1 MTAETEGRQAAHTF
15 RRDHHLGTQPLG
27 DLIALIEQTTGNDV
41 AVLDVGPDEHGLT
54 VRDRERGSV
63 FIAVARTRHPMR
75 QRSTLAHE
83 LAHVLF
89 EDWTDEPPTGID
101 RRPHREVR
109 ADAFARHLLI
119 PVPGVKEV
127 VGTRSASLG
136 ELSRVVQLFG
146 VSPAM
151 AAIALHEAGFV
162 DTNTKAAW
170 KSMTTA
176 QLAARFGWTDH
187 YETLQAQSDAR
198 RAPQK
203 LLARAIDGYLE
214 NVVSAQTLATLRG
227 VDVEEVVR
235 GLSAEGIT
243 PRNREP
249 EWVSADDLPAV
260 SVDFGDWN
268 DDDVDGEG
276 RPG

>member
-1 MTAETEGRQAAHTF
+1 MTAEAEGREAAAEF
-15 RRDHHLGTQPLG
+15 RRGHHLGAQPLG
-27 DLIALIEQTTGNDV
+27 DLVALIEQTTGNDV

-54 VRDRERGSV
+54 VRDRERGAV

-89 EDWTDEPPTGID
+89 EDWIDVPSTGTDQ
-101 RRPHREVR
+101 RPHHEVR
-109 ADAFARHLLI
+109 ADAFARHLLV
-119 PVPGVKEV
+119 PVQGVEEV
-127 VGTRSASLG
+127 VNRRPASLE

-151 AAIALHEAGFV
+151 AAIALHEVGCIDSGA
-162 DTNTKAAW
+162 KATW

-187 YETLQAQSDAR
+187 YQLLQAQSDAR

-203 LLARAIDGYLE
+203 LLTRAIDGYIE

-227 VDVEEVVR
+227 VDVDEMVHSLSVGGVIPR
-235 GLSAEGIT
+235 G
-243 PRNREP
+243 REP
-249 EWVSADDLPAV
+249 EWASPDALPSV
-260 SVDFGDWN
+260 TVDFSDR
-268 DDDVDGEG
+268 DDDVDDQDWS
-276 RPG
+276 R